1 MRITSIESNFRA
13 PGGRRIN
20 LNPAL
25 SGILL
30 VGANGTGKTSVAN
43 AVSLAAFQEAIS
55 DAGGGNVKAAGLIA
69 DEGLPPGE
77 KELVASVGWA
87 TVPMPSTFRLT
98 AGKTNSIK
106 AEGVT
111 WPEPPHAVVTDILRR
126 SEGVMVRDLANFV
139 LRDVAPESMFWLDMP
154 EPLKAI
160 VTRAKN
166 PSIAVWF
173 KQATDA
179 ISEKIKA
186 AQAEARVLEA
196 RAAQGLVEVLAEDI
210 EAAQAAVKDY
220 EAAFEAARAWT
231 AYDEA
236 VARNL
241 AVSFRVT
248 ELEAELAALA
258 VPTGADEK
266 RVAMLRAA
274 TGVARYYL
282 TSKTTP
288 RQCPCCGAVGPTITE
303 AHVKSVEAATEK
315 IAAAD
320 VEAARKREAVDIV
333 KETLAAARRA
343 LRPAVEPEVER
354 VDIDETS
361 AANYAEAE
369 RYLEELQEAMRKWND
384 EQARATRH
392 ATIVAEIATLTA
404 WRDTLANRQREMVDD
419 RLDGF
424 VVLAASYMPDAK
436 ALGGRTLLVDL
447 KGSRPFIGLTDAA
460 GNRYKP
466 CGGEWQAIV
475 VAFAMAAFAKQGSP
489 IILPD
494 INWGAPLLTA
504 CIEAW
509 ASYPGNVI
517 VQVAAAPAALDT
529 RCNTLRF
536 GNDDGGGDDGEEVEA
551 VVEDAVVADEDAI
564 EVEVEVVR
572 ASDVAEFDMGEDPVE
587 GGYLAD
593 DNADDADDTIFDDSG
608 SRYAPEL
615 FAPRDLA
622 YRMDA
627 RAKKKQW
634 STFREDG
641 AACLDHL
648 HNRCTVLVANADGD
662 TWAMT
667 VQVQST
673 KVLLFNNG
681 KDRTRAEISVRPRIG
696 ADGRFQYEIN
706 PVAAELGWKIVAC
719 EVMEDRERHER
730 LAREA
735 VQRGVANH
743 VTWRGV
749 RLPEDAPCWFNSI
762 IAEHGLKSH
771 PSVYGLMK

>member
-241 AVSFRVT
+241 AVSSRVT

>member
-1 MRITSIESNFRA
+1 MRITSIESNFRC
-13 PGGRRIN
+13 PGGRRFN
-20 LNPAL
+20 LNSAL
-25 SGILL
+25 SVILL

-43 AVSLAAFQEAIS
+43 AISLAAFKEAIS
-55 DAGGGNVKAAGLIA
+55 DAGGGIVKAAGLIA

-87 TVPMPSTFRLT
+87 SVPMPSAFRLT

-106 AEGVT
+106 SEGVT

-160 VTRAKN
+160 INRAKS

-179 ISEKIKA
+179 INERIKS

-196 RAAQGLVEVLAEDI
+196 RAAQGLVEVLDDDI
-210 EAAQAAVKDY
+210 EAARSAVKDY
-220 EAAFEAARAWT
+220 EVAFDTARAWA
-231 AYDEA
+231 AYDAA
-236 VARNL
+236 VANNL
-241 AVSFRVT
+241 AVSSRVA
-248 ELEAELAALA
+248 ELEATLAALT

-282 TSKTTP
+282 TSRTTP
-288 RQCPCCGAVGPTITE
+288 KQCPCCGAAAPIITE

-315 IAAAD
+315 IASAD
-320 VEAARKREAVDIV
+320 VEAARKRKEVEAV
-333 KETLAAARRA
+333 KESLAAARRA
-343 LRPAVEPEVER
+343 LRPAVEPEAAR
-354 VDIDETS
+354 VDVDEVCV
-361 AANYAEAE
+361 ANYTEAG
-369 RYLEELQEAMRKWND
+369 RHLEELQEAKRKWDD

-392 ATIVAEIATLTA
+392 ATIVAEIATLTD
-404 WRDTLANRQREMVDD
+404 WRDTLVNRQREMVDD

-424 VVLAASYMPDAK
+424 VALAASYMPSAK

-504 CIEAW
+504 CVEAW
-509 ASYPGNVI
+509 ATYPGNVI
-517 VQVAAAPAALDT
+517 VQVAAAPATLDT

-536 GNDDGGGDDGEEVEA
+536 GNDGGGGDDGGGDEA
-551 VVEDAVVADEDAI
+551 DASTVVADEEAI

-572 ASDVAEFDMGEDPVE
+572 ASDVTEFDVAEFDVGEDPVE
-587 GGYLAD
+587 AVEGTYD
-593 DNADDADDTIFDDSG
+593 TNTDADDST
-608 SRYAPEL
+608 RYAPEL

-627 RAKKKQW
+627 RAQKKQW
-634 STFREDG
+634 STFREHG

-648 HNRCTVLVANADGD
+648 HNRGTVLVANAEGD

-667 VQVQST
+667 IQVQSV
-673 KVLLFNNG
+673 KVLLFNNAR
-681 KDRTRAEISVRPRIG
+681 DRARAEISIRPRIG
-696 ADGRFQYEIN
+696 ADGRFQHEFN
-706 PVAAELGWKIVAC
+706 SVAADLGWKIVAC
-719 EVMEDRERHER
+719 EVMDDRERHER

-735 VQRGVANH
+735 AQRGVAQH
-743 VTWRGV
+743 IAWRGV
-749 RLPEDAPCWFNSI
+749 SLPEGAPYWFHSI

-771 PSVYGLMK
+771 PSVYGLK